1 MKKILSI
8 ILCIVMTMP
17 TTTFAV
23 ASVVE
28 SPTLLTQLIKQY
40 QQYVE
45 MLEKAQNQIDKLNRA
60 NEFLRD
66 ANNLVRNAQ
75 INVYNPMEILE
86 NLKDTI
92 EEMEH
97 NAKALAK
104 SVRDFDIRDRIAYKR
119 IQAKCPEISERVK
132 KMKYISNE
140 DDSDGETQGERN
152 KESYTAQGEET
163 EQDALLKEYLE
174 EFTNITLNDI
184 NSVTSSIRGL
194 PQAILLCQSF
204 YQNKLEA
211 QIKEQENKV
220 QKALL
225 ENDFNAYKE
234 SQAKKFDRDFANN
247 ERIPFMSAMT
257 LLGTNERDEKNIKSY
272 IDIANKLDSNNKEEL
287 FRRMIFNTL
296 FGNIDDH
303 LRNHALLYDKTKR
316 KWNLSPAY
324 DLNPMPYE
332 YTKQSHALAFK
343 DCITT
348 PSIELCKNLAKDFEV
363 QDCKF
368 YEILQD
374 CISAGTQYKKI
385 ASDFGIKANEINLFA
400 NNFEHKDIVL
410 ANEMLEK
417 EQLNKANILAKNTQT
432 PQAHKPKPHRR

>member
-1 MKKILSI
+1 MKKIEVYSNTTLVGFLG
-8 ILCIVMTMP
+8 ILDRQSYSFSYAKSWLDSNQSYAIDP
-17 TTTFAV
+17 LLPLENHTFYDKHLWGAFCDV
-23 ASVVE
+23 
-28 SPTLLTQLIKQY
+28 SPDRWGKVIQ
-40 QQYVE
+40 
-45 MLEKAQNQIDKLNRA
+45 M
-60 NEFLRD
+60 
-66 ANNLVRNAQ
+66 RNAQ
-75 INVYNPMEILE
+75 
-86 NLKDTI
+86 
-92 EEMEH
+92 
-97 NAKALAK
+97 KALQDDEYMLGV
-104 SVRDFDIRDRIAYKR
+104 SDYFRIGALRLRQNAIFVSECKEVPKLLHLSQ
-119 IQAKCPEISERVK
+119 IQDSTLRVENDE
-132 KMKYISNE
+132 Y
-140 DDSDGETQGERN
+140 TQN
-152 KESYTAQGEET
+152 DLKI
-163 EQDALLKEYLE
+163 LLAP
-174 EFTNITLNDI
+174 
-184 NSVTSSIRGL
+184 SSSIGGAR
-194 PQAILLCQSF
+194 PKASVQDNNILYIAKFPSISDTHSVILWEAVML
-204 YQNKLEA
+204 KLSKIA
-211 QIKEQENKV
+211 KINTADFKLANVNQKKVLLIKR
-220 QKALL
+220 
-225 ENDFNAYKE
+225 
-234 SQAKKFDRDFANN
+234 FDRDFANN

-287 FRRMIFNTL
+287 FRRMVFNAL

>member
-28 SPTLLTQLIKQY
+28 SPTLLGQLIKQY

-60 NEFLRD
+60 NEILRD

-234 SQAKKFDRDFANN
+234 SQAKKMELELELVKNQKEEFDKKIKPLYIRTEQMMAQLGATNTKYNKEAEKAGLGKDFFC
-247 ERIPFMSAMT
+247 EE
-257 LLGTNERDEKNIKSY
+257 GTNENDIKGCAPKKLNLDYLKYKEQEMLKKAANQTNEEKSQTQA
-272 IDIANKLDSNNKEEL
+272 DREFLMIAYLKEIATHISFLNETMAMTASLIAENEARNKGMPFQS
-287 FRRMIFNTL
+287 FQ
-296 FGNIDDH
+296 
-303 LRNHALLYDKTKR
+303 
-316 KWNLSPAY
+316 NLPQ
-324 DLNPMPYE
+324 
-332 YTKQSHALAFK
+332 YTKNDKAHSEQVKSLENY
-343 DCITT
+343 TNTENLT
-348 PSIELCKNLAKDFEV
+348 PKLNEFGFPTFSDDKNSDSSGGRTEL
-363 QDCKF
+363 
-368 YEILQD
+368 
-374 CISAGTQYKKI
+374 
-385 ASDFGIKANEINLFA
+385 
-400 NNFEHKDIVL
+400 
-410 ANEMLEK
+410 
-417 EQLNKANILAKNTQT
+417 
-432 PQAHKPKPHRR
+432 